1 MFHDRTA
8 GDAFLNHY
16 RARSK
21 DRGVFT
27 VASQMKKQGFPLW
40 LALATL
46 TPGSQRI
53 APARMLARLTT
64 IS

>member
-1 MFHDRTA
+1 MTHDRTA
-8 GDAFLNHY
+8 GAAFLDHY

-27 VASQMKKQGFPLW
+27 VAAQMKKQGFPLW

-53 APARMLARLTT
+53 APARMLARLAAL
-64 IS
+64 S